1 VSRGN
6 RRFRQPLGI
15 DDRSGLT
22 VPLSSLRKEWTG
34 FKVDADDFDSKH
46 PQLRRRKI
54 GADNYKLIEPRPD
67 TYVEAAQINL
77 YTNGTSPLAAAGWI
91 GDVTVEI
98 V

>member
-1 VSRGN
+1 MSGN
-6 RRFRQPLGI
+6 RRYRQPLGI
-15 DDRSGLT
+15 DDRSGL
-22 VPLSSLRKEWTG
+22 VAPLSSLKKEWTG
-34 FKVDADDFDSKH
+34 FKVGSEDYDTKH

-54 GADNYKLIEPRPD
+54 GTDNYKLNEPRPD

-77 YTNGTSPLAAAGWI
+77 YTNGTYPLVMSAWI

>member
-1 VSRGN
+1 MSGGN
-6 RRFRQPLGI
+6 RRFRQQLGI

-34 FKVDADDFDSKH
+34 YKVDSDDYDVKH

-54 GADNYKLIEPRPD
+54 GTDNFKLNDPRPD

-77 YTNGTSPLAAAGWI
+77 YTNATIPLVAAGWI
-91 GDVTVEI
+91 SDVTVEI